1 MPDERINFCVC
12 SLMGNAYV
20 SGGYIQQE
28 IINSCLMFNAADC
41 SWKEVAKMNISRSN
55 ASCTVFEG
63 KIVVSGGYNNGL
75 LNTVEAYDH
84 IANEWTNMLNMV
96 EERCD
101 HKSVAVKNKL
111 FIVGGNTTT
120 CEVYDSGCGKFSS
133 LKLLKETI
141 YGFLRSP
148 SEVLSIENKLL
159 IFKRYEKN
167 VLIYDIEKDDWS
179 EKPCSLIQNRDDSCV
194 KVPQF

>member
-1 MPDERINFCVC
+1 MPDKRFRFCAC
-12 SLMGNAYV
+12 SFMGNAYIL
-20 SGGYIQQE
+20 GGNYNWVTL
-28 IINSCLMFNAADC
+28 NSCLKINPADC

-63 KIVVSGGYNNGL
+63 KIVVSGGDNNGL

-120 CEVYDSGCGKFSS
+120 CEVYDSGCGKFSL
-133 LKLLKETI
+133 LKLVKETI
-141 YGFLRSP
+141 YGFLRFP
-148 SEVLSIENKLL
+148 SEVLSIENKLFV
-159 IFKRYEKN
+159 FKRYEKN
-167 VLIYDIEKDDWS
+167 VLLYDVEKDDWS
-179 EKPCSLIQNRDDSCV
+179 EQPCSLIKNRDDSCV